1 MTGTVYERGWSLHL
15 QDGTHQDEKDQ
26 QPFQMDRH
34 SQLDNLSDNPVKADP
49 KYQRRNGHQVNLK
62 EYQDKLHKYKFHRD
76 QLDQLRLNQDQWHKF
91 KFHQDY
97 LDKLK
102 LINGMDMDNN
112 LQGGRGLLLMWD

>member
-15 QDGTHQDEKDQ
+15 QDGTHKDEKDQ
-26 QPFQMDRH
+26 QHFQMDRH
-34 SQLDNLSDNPVKADP
+34 SQLDNLSDNPVK
-49 KYQRRNGHQVNLK
+49 VNLK
-62 EYQDKLHKYKFHRD
+62 EYQDKLHKYKFHRN